1 MCLIE
6 IWAFGVGQTRGNYF
20 VLWILDIILLNLIR
34 ILVFSNEW
42 LRNGQNNLKKFKIYY
57 NIDTI
62 GSFVFVLDTR
72 SLSDHALFA
81 PENFD
86 RLKRSKLLMARIEQI
101 INNRVV
107 VVLIQTQTINSRV
120 VNTMHNTTE

>member
-86 RLKRSKLLMARIEQI
+86 RIKKEPI
-101 INNRVV
+101 ING
-107 VVLIQTQTINSRV
+107 SK
-120 VNTMHNTTE
+120 